1 MVFIKKNYFLG
12 LVPLLAIILCSCQE
26 KVFTADVNCDECYT
40 DKPDSVDLVI
50 DLTFNEQNPEVEVFF
65 YKGNIDNGT
74 FLGSAYFD
82 KEHPGYFWV
91 KSDEY
96 YSAKAIYLSSDAKDT
111 IIAVDGTKQKIKKVT
126 GQCDADCWV
135 IEGEKLNLKLAF

>member
-1 MVFIKKNYFLG
+1 MVSIKQNCFCG
-12 LVPLLAIILCSCQE
+12 LILFTSIMLYSCQE

-65 YKGNIDNGT
+65 YKGNIDKGT
-74 FLGSAYFD
+74 FLDSAFFD

-91 KSDEY
+91 KSNEY
-96 YSAKAIYLSSDAKDT
+96 YSAKAIYLSSNEKDT
-111 IIAVDGTKQKIKKVT
+111 IIVVDGTKQKIKKVT
-126 GQCDADCWV
+126 GQCDNDCWV